1 MLGDRGRHILKG
13 LALGEVRQHAAA
25 FGILRLFLQG
35 GTEDALYLTP
45 ALGQNTLAL
54 RREGMATAI
63 EGGRDGLII
72 IRTCRCTQQLAAYQQ
87 EQIALAH
94 RQGPHIRLFNLHCG
108 DDGVMVGYILVRYH
122 ELHQG
127 EEAAAPIEGRR
138 LRRQVD
144 HTGGRFRHV
153 SGEIP
158 AIRSRIGQQL
168 LFVEALGVVEGL
180 LRRVPENAVCLP
192 LQGGQVIELRGL
204 FLFLLPCDGST
215 HGLSV
220 LASDLYLLCLRRIGE
235 LLRNRFGSIH
245 L

>member
-94 RQGPHIRLFNLHCG
+94 RSKLRSPTGRALISAFSISI
-108 DDGVMVGYILVRYH
+108 VGMM
-122 ELHQG
+122 
-127 EEAAAPIEGRR
+127 A
-138 LRRQVD
+138 
-144 HTGGRFRHV
+144 
-153 SGEIP
+153 
-158 AIRSRIGQQL
+158 
-168 LFVEALGVVEGL
+168 
-180 LRRVPENAVCLP
+180 
-192 LQGGQVIELRGL
+192 
-204 FLFLLPCDGST
+204 
-215 HGLSV
+215 
-220 LASDLYLLCLRRIGE
+220 
-235 LLRNRFGSIH
+235 
-245 L
+245 